1 MTTESTNATN
11 AASPLGSAS
20 SEGLGAALPV
30 ATLVEVLPTKLWVD
44 KDWMGTVS
52 IWRQHEGDK
61 PFKFIEI
68 HYNYAHTSNSHQHA
82 LAQQILEMLGGG
94 ENRA

>member
-1 MTTESTNATN
+1 MSNESTPREVGL
-11 AASPLGSAS
+11 SDQ
-20 SEGLGAALPV
+20 LGAELPV
-30 ATLVEVLPTKLWVD
+30 VTLVEVLPTKLWAD

-68 HYNYAHTSNSHQHA
+68 HYHHAHTSNSGQHE
-82 LAQQILEMLGGG
+82 LAQRILDMLGGG